1 MNSKGSGM
9 AKKKRLK
16 PRILSALQPM
26 RGPYLRPDEVGGHK
40 GDLVIASYNIHK
52 CVGSDGR
59 FDPGRIAEVIHEL
72 DADVVALQEADKRF
86 GRRDG
91 LLDMEAIEKRTGLVP
106 ADVAT
111 SVAGHGWHGN
121 ALLHR
126 KGEITGVERLKLPGA
141 EPRGAIVVDLEL
153 DSVPLRLI
161 AAHLGLLRHSRK
173 RQLQA
178 IKARVRTDGLP
189 TLILGDLNEWR
200 IGERSSLLTLDPH
213 FGPVGA
219 PVPSFPAQFP
229 VFALDRVLS
238 SPGGL
243 VTRIEAHDSPLARV
257 ASDHL
262 PIKASIDLE
271 SLRKKEA
278 DVNEEGFA

>member
-1 MNSKGSGM
+1 M
-9 AKKKRLK
+9 KRKRQLK
-16 PRILSALQPM
+16 PRLLTALQPM
-26 RGPYLRPDEVGGHK
+26 TGPYLRPVDEGGHA
-40 GDLVIASYNIHK
+40 GDMLIASYNIHK

-59 FDPGRIAEVIHEL
+59 FDPGRIAEVIAEI
-72 DADVVALQEADKRF
+72 DADVIALQEADKRF

-91 LLDMEAIEKRTGLVP
+91 LLDLDVIEKRTGLVP
-106 ADVAT
+106 A
-111 SVAGHGWHGN
+111 SVSTLSSGHGWHGN
-121 ALLHR
+121 ALLYR
-126 KGEITGVERLKLPGA
+126 SGAVTGIERLKLPGA
-141 EPRGAIVVDLEL
+141 EPRGAIIVDLEL
-153 DSVPLRLI
+153 DVAPLRII

-178 IKARVRTDGLP
+178 IKAQVRTDGPP

-229 VFALDRVLS
+229 VFALDRVLA

-243 VTRIEAHDSPLARV
+243 VTRIEAHDTPLARV

-262 PIKASIDLE
+262 PIKATIDLNAVRGLQTAAE
-271 SLRKKEA
+271 NSTA
-278 DVNEEGFA
+278 

>member
-1 MNSKGSGM
+1 M
-9 AKKKRLK
+9 KKERRLK
-16 PRILSALQPM
+16 PRLLTALQPM
-26 RGPYLRPDEVGGHK
+26 QGPYLRVPEARGHR
-40 GDLVIASYNIHK
+40 GDLLIASYNIHK

-59 FDPGRIAEVIHEL
+59 FDPGRIAEVIAEI
-72 DADVVALQEADKRF
+72 DPDVIALQEADKRF

-91 LLDMEAIEKRTGLVP
+91 LLDMDAIEKRTGLVP
-106 ADVAT
+106 A
-111 SVAGHGWHGN
+111 SVSTLVSGHGWHGN

-126 KGEITGVERLKLPGA
+126 SGSITGVERLKLPGA
-141 EPRGAIVVDLEL
+141 EPRGAIIVDLEL
-153 DSVPLRLI
+153 AELPLRII

-178 IKARVRTDGLP
+178 IKAQVKTDGPP

-262 PIKASIDLE
+262 PIKATIDLAL
-271 SLRKKEA
+271 LRSTSGRMA
-278 DVNEEGFA
+278 DSPAV

>member
-1 MNSKGSGM
+1 M
-9 AKKKRLK
+9 KKERRLK
-16 PRILSALQPM
+16 PRLLTALQPM
-26 RGPYLRPDEVGGHK
+26 QGPYLRAPEAGGHR
-40 GDLVIASYNIHK
+40 GDLLIASYNIHK

-59 FDPGRIAEVIHEL
+59 FDPGRIAEVIAEINP
-72 DADVVALQEADKRF
+72 DVIALQEADKRF

-106 ADVAT
+106 A
-111 SVAGHGWHGN
+111 SVSTLAGGHGWHGN

-126 KGEITGVERLKLPGA
+126 SGSIIGVERLKLPGA
-141 EPRGAIVVDLEL
+141 EPRGAIIVDLEL
-153 DSVPLRLI
+153 AESPLRII

-178 IKARVRTDGLP
+178 IKAQVKTDGPP

-262 PIKASIDLE
+262 PIKATIDLAL
-271 SLRKKEA
+271 LRAEFGRLA
-278 DVNEEGFA
+278 AYPAV

>member
-1 MNSKGSGM
+1 M
-9 AKKKRLK
+9 KKERRLK
-16 PRILSALQPM
+16 PRLLTALQPM
-26 RGPYLRPDEVGGHK
+26 QGPYLRAPESGGHR
-40 GDLVIASYNIHK
+40 GDLLIASYNIHK

-59 FDPGRIAEVIHEL
+59 FDPGRIAEVIAEINP
-72 DADVVALQEADKRF
+72 DVIALQEADKRF

-91 LLDMEAIEKRTGLVP
+91 LLDMEAIEKQTGLVP
-106 ADVAT
+106 A
-111 SVAGHGWHGN
+111 SVSTLVGGHGWHGN

-126 KGEITGVERLKLPGA
+126 SGSIMGVERLKLPGA
-141 EPRGAIVVDLEL
+141 EPRGAIIVDLEL
-153 DSVPLRLI
+153 AESPLRII

-178 IKARVRTDGLP
+178 IKAQVKSDGPP

-262 PIKASIDLE
+262 PIKATIDLDL
-271 SLRKKEA
+271 LRAEFGHLA
-278 DVNEEGFA
+278 ANPAV

>member
-1 MNSKGSGM
+1 MKRT
-9 AKKKRLK
+9 KRLT
-16 PRILSALQPM
+16 PRLLTALQPM
-26 RGPYLRPDEVGGHK
+26 QGPYLRAPEEGGHR
-40 GDLVIASYNIHK
+40 GDFLIASYNIHK

-59 FDPGRIAEVIHEL
+59 FDPGRIAEVIAEI
-72 DADVVALQEADKRF
+72 DPDVIALQEADKRF

-106 ADVAT
+106 A
-111 SVAGHGWHGN
+111 SVSTLASGHGWHGN
-121 ALLHR
+121 ALLYR
-126 KGEITGVERLKLPGA
+126 SGAITGVERLKLPGA
-141 EPRGAIVVDLEL
+141 EPRGAIIVDLEL
-153 DSVPLRLI
+153 EASPLRII

-178 IKARVRTDGLP
+178 IKAQVKTDGPP

-200 IGERSSLLTLDPH
+200 IGDRSSLLTLDPH

-262 PIKASIDLE
+262 PIKATIDLARIT
-271 SLRKKEA
+271 SGNGQFPRDPAL
-278 DVNEEGFA
+278 

>member
-1 MNSKGSGM
+1 MT
-9 AKKKRLK
+9 KKKRLK

-26 RGPYLRPDEVGGHK
+26 RGPYLRPEEIGGHQ

-59 FDPGRIAEVIHEL
+59 FDPGRIAEVIQEI
-72 DADVVALQEADKRF
+72 DADVIALQEADRRF

-91 LLDMEAIEKRTGLVP
+91 LLDLEAIHKRTGLVP
-106 ADVAT
+106 VDVST
-111 SVAGHGWHGN
+111 SAAGHGWHGN

-126 KGEITGVERLKLPGA
+126 TGAIAGVERLKLPGA
-141 EPRGAIVVDLEL
+141 EPRGAIIVDLEL
-153 DSVPLRLI
+153 DAVPLRII

-178 IKARVRTDGLP
+178 IKAQVRTDGPP

-200 IGERSSLLTLDPH
+200 VGERSSLLTLDPH

-243 VTRIEAHDSPLARV
+243 VTRIDAHDTPLARV

-262 PIKASIDLE
+262 PIKATIDL
-271 SLRKKEA
+271 RGMRRTDEA
-278 DVNEEGFA
+278 SASIEGSSA

>member
-1 MNSKGSGM
+1 M
-9 AKKKRLK
+9 KRK
-16 PRILSALQPM
+16 REFRPRLLTALQPM
-26 RGPYLRPDEVGGHK
+26 TGPYLRPVHEGGHA
-40 GDLVIASYNIHK
+40 GDLLIASYNIHK

-59 FDPGRIAEVIHEL
+59 FDPGRIAEVIAEI
-72 DADVVALQEADKRF
+72 DADVIALQEADKRF

-91 LLDMEAIEKRTGLVP
+91 LLDLDVIEKRTGLVP
-106 ADVAT
+106 A
-111 SVAGHGWHGN
+111 SVSTLSSGHGWHGN
-121 ALLHR
+121 ALLYR
-126 KGEITGVERLKLPGA
+126 SGAVTGIERLKLPGA
-141 EPRGAIVVDLEL
+141 EPRGAIIVDLDL
-153 DSVPLRLI
+153 DSAPLRII

-178 IKARVRTDGLP
+178 IKAQVKTDGPP

-229 VFALDRVLS
+229 VFALDRVLA

-243 VTRIEAHDSPLARV
+243 VTRIEAHDTPLARV

-262 PIKASIDLE
+262 PIKATIDLNAVKGLQTAAE
-271 SLRKKEA
+271 NSTA
-278 DVNEEGFA
+278 

>member
-1 MNSKGSGM
+1 M
-9 AKKKRLK
+9 KRKRQFK
-16 PRILSALQPM
+16 PRLLTALQPM
-26 RGPYLRPDEVGGHK
+26 TGPYLRPVDEGGHA
-40 GDLVIASYNIHK
+40 GDMLIASYNIHK

-59 FDPGRIAEVIHEL
+59 FDPGRIAEVIAEI
-72 DADVVALQEADKRF
+72 DADVIALQEADKRF

-91 LLDMEAIEKRTGLVP
+91 LLDLEAIEKRTGLVP
-106 ADVAT
+106 A
-111 SVAGHGWHGN
+111 SVSTLSSGHGWHGN
-121 ALLHR
+121 ALLYR
-126 KGEITGVERLKLPGA
+126 SGAVTGVERLKLPGA
-141 EPRGAIVVDLEL
+141 EPRGAIIVDLEL
-153 DSVPLRLI
+153 DAAPLRII

-178 IKARVRTDGLP
+178 IKAQVRTDGPP

-229 VFALDRVLS
+229 VFALDRVLA

-243 VTRIEAHDSPLARV
+243 VTRIEAHDTPLARV

-262 PIKASIDLE
+262 PIKATIDINAI
-271 SLRKKEA
+271 RRA
-278 DVNEEGFA
+278 QIAEENSTA

>member
-1 MNSKGSGM
+1 M
-9 AKKKRLK
+9 KRKRQFK
-16 PRILSALQPM
+16 PRLLTALQPM
-26 RGPYLRPDEVGGHK
+26 TGPYLRPVDEGGHA
-40 GDLVIASYNIHK
+40 GDLLIASYNIHK

-59 FDPGRIAEVIHEL
+59 FDPGRIAEVIAEI
-72 DADVVALQEADKRF
+72 DADVIALQEADKRF

-91 LLDMEAIEKRTGLVP
+91 LLDLDVIEKRTGLVP
-106 ADVAT
+106 A
-111 SVAGHGWHGN
+111 SVSTLSSGHGWHGN
-121 ALLHR
+121 ALLYR
-126 KGEITGVERLKLPGA
+126 SGAVTGIERLKLPGA
-141 EPRGAIVVDLEL
+141 EPRGAIIVDLEL
-153 DSVPLRLI
+153 DAAPLRII

-178 IKARVRTDGLP
+178 IKAQVRTDGPP

-229 VFALDRVLS
+229 VFALDRVLA

-243 VTRIEAHDSPLARV
+243 VTRIEAHDTPLARV

-262 PIKASIDLE
+262 PIKATIDINAI
-271 SLRKKEA
+271 RRA
-278 DVNEEGFA
+278 QIAEENSTA

>member
-1 MNSKGSGM
+1 M
-9 AKKKRLK
+9 KRKRQFK
-16 PRILSALQPM
+16 PRLLTALQPM
-26 RGPYLRPDEVGGHK
+26 TGPYLRPVDEGGHA
-40 GDLVIASYNIHK
+40 GDMLIASYNIHK

-59 FDPGRIAEVIHEL
+59 FDPGRIAEVIAEI
-72 DADVVALQEADKRF
+72 DADVIALQEADKRF

-91 LLDMEAIEKRTGLVP
+91 LLDLEAIEKRTGLVP
-106 ADVAT
+106 A
-111 SVAGHGWHGN
+111 SVSTLSSGHGWHGN
-121 ALLHR
+121 ALLYR
-126 KGEITGVERLKLPGA
+126 SGAVTGVERLKLPGA
-141 EPRGAIVVDLEL
+141 EPRGAIIVDLEL
-153 DSVPLRLI
+153 DAAPLRII

-178 IKARVRTDGLP
+178 IKAQVRTDGPP

-229 VFALDRVLS
+229 VFALDRVLA

-243 VTRIEAHDSPLARV
+243 VTRIEAHDTPLARV

-262 PIKASIDLE
+262 PIKATIDLNAVRGLQTAAE
-271 SLRKKEA
+271 NSTA
-278 DVNEEGFA
+278 